1 MSQMD
6 ASQLAVEARDLAI
19 EEVRRL
25 LRHPED
31 LTRLSSLR
39 AEYEKARTVNKLQLT
54 SLVQTRVETARSS
67 QELLERSQKAISK
80 LKTCFEQIDHLC
92 EESSSLVDNHE
103 KIQELAVVVH
113 NITKTLM
120 EIEDIIDL
128 PSNAEIAD
136 EMLKDDALIM
146 EAYKALTSLE
156 GTSVLVQEA
165 MKGNDRR
172 QSAQQNLKEYFD
184 KVGLS
189 SKRMESR
196 LWEHFENF
204 DILSE
209 SNPGLLVACNQ
220 IVEMQEMVDEQLPV
234 SSQKRFKERS
244 IEAMKQSVT
253 NRFQTLFELSSKLD
267 RSQEESNEESNAPP
281 IEESINQILKEAM
294 TLTQQLIG
302 IYDSVGPCFPPKYD
316 IFRTLFSVYHQNFG
330 DLLDQLG
337 HVGHSFSNKT
347 TLEIIHW
354 VESYKETLRGLGLE
368 DKEIE
373 FEKSIGLSN
382 LMDVYIDR
390 DKSSTTT
397 WYLNILDSDIDAEPK
412 TDGTGK
418 FYTPG
423 FVDFF
428 RILNDGFAAIEAETK
443 GEMLYRSATTTLE
456 MMNEFISAEMTILE
470 KEVPIHI
477 FIAFANNNVRCYDL
491 AIEFIEHFDDVAD
504 EDYQNRLDA
513 ENVYRGFL
521 EVVKF
526 AMKKLIEE
534 VFGDG
539 GMVGLLKKLYQST
552 EWQNGQI
559 TASLIATL
567 QDFLEEF
574 ESVLDASVYKRV
586 VDSML
591 QMTVN
596 SYTSALIQK
605 IPNITDAIISRMKQ
619 DEIAICDFFTS
630 IMKKEKVEK
639 QVQALSDLR
648 RLICADSVEGF
659 VLTYHSILDTN
670 PEISPSIVEKVCIAR
685 QDITR
690 ADTAEI
696 TEQCRS
702 IYAQKVKDVDQ
713 TSANRFG
720 DVTSNLWKNFMGH

>member
-1 MSQMD
+1 MD

-31 LTRLSSLR
+31 LTRLSTLR
-39 AEYEKARTVNKLQLT
+39 AEYERARTVNKLQLT

-92 EESSSLVDNHE
+92 EECSSLVENHE
-103 KIQELAVVVH
+103 KIQQLALAVH

-120 EIEDIIDL
+120 EIQDISDL

-136 EMLKDDALIM
+136 EMLKDDSLIM

-196 LWEHFENF
+196 LWEHYANF
-204 DILSE
+204 DALSE

-220 IVEMQEMVDEQLPV
+220 IIEMQEMVDEQLP
-234 SSQKRFKERS
+234 SASKKQFKKRAVEAMEQS
-244 IEAMKQSVT
+244 IIDRFQTIFDLCSKMDATPEDDNDDNDRPLVEDLIHQVIQEAMKL
-253 NRFQTLFELSSKLD
+253 N
-267 RSQEESNEESNAPP
+267 
-281 IEESINQILKEAM
+281 
-294 TLTQQLIG
+294 QQLVG
-302 IYDSVGPCFPPKYD
+302 IYDLVNPCFPPKYA
-316 IFRTLFSVYHQNFG
+316 IFKTLWRVYHKNFAK
-330 DLLDQLG
+330 LIDQLG
-337 HVGHSFSNKT
+337 NMGHSFSNKT

-354 VESYKETLRGLGLE
+354 VESYKELLRGLGLE
-368 DKEIE
+368 DSEIE
-373 FEKSIGLSN
+373 FEGSIGLSN

-397 WYLNILDSDIDAEPK
+397 WYLNILDSDVNADPK
-412 TDGTGK
+412 TDGNGK
-418 FYTPG
+418 LYTPG

-428 RILNDGFAAIEAETK
+428 RIVNDSFAAIEGVTK
-443 GEMLYRSATTTLE
+443 GEMLFRSATSTLE
-456 MMNEFISAEMTILE
+456 MMSEFITAETAILQ
-470 KEVPIHI
+470 KEVPTHI
-477 FIAFANNNVRCYDL
+477 FLAFANNNVRSYDF
-491 AIEFIEHFDDVAD
+491 AIEFVEHFDEVTD
-504 EDYQNRLDA
+504 ENFKTRLEA

-526 AMKKLIEE
+526 SMKKLVEE
-534 VFGDG
+534 VFSDG
-539 GMVGLLKKLYQST
+539 GMVGLLKKFYQSA
-552 EWQNGQI
+552 EWQKGQ
-559 TASLIATL
+559 TTESLIATL
-567 QDFLEEF
+567 KDYLEDFEAVLE
-574 ESVLDASVYKRV
+574 SSVYKRV
-586 VDSML
+586 VEAML
-591 QMTVN
+591 ETTIN
-596 SYTSALIQK
+596 SCTSTLIQK
-605 IPNITDAIISRMKQ
+605 IPNITEGVISRMKQ
-619 DEIAICDFFTS
+619 DEVAICEFFRS
-630 IMKKEKVEK
+630 IMNSKKVEK

-648 RLICADSVEGF
+648 RLACADSVEGF

-670 PEISPSIVEKVCIAR
+670 PEINPSIVEKVCIAR

-690 ADTAEI
+690 ADTNEI
-696 TEQCRS
+696 IEQCRAL
-702 IYAQKVKDVDQ
+702 YTQKVKDVDQ
-713 TSANRFG
+713 SSSNRFG
-720 DVTSNLWKNFMGH
+720 DKTTNKWKNFMGY